1 MGRAVGIEAGEDR
14 AMDIAGGEKF
24 DVIVVGAGNAA
35 TCAAL
40 SAREGGARVLM
51 LEVAPEHWRGG
62 NSAFTGGAWRI
73 VYHGFDDLARLI
85 PDISD
90 HELANVDVGTY
101 TEEQYYDDVGR
112 LTQYRCDPDLTEIL
126 IRNSFDAGLW
136 MREQGVRFQLGLGR
150 QAFQVDGKFKFWGG
164 LACHIWGGG
173 KELMKALH
181 GRAER
186 EQIAILYDTPAVAL
200 LQGDEGIAGV
210 RVRRQG
216 RLGDLRA
223 KAVVL
228 ACGGFEANT
237 EMRARYL
244 GPGWDLARVRG
255 SRYNTGQGLKMAL
268 DIGAAPAGH
277 WSGAHA
283 CAWDLNAPPF
293 GDLDVGDRFQKHG
306 YPFGIVV
313 NAKGQRFLDE
323 GLDFHSYTYAKYG
336 GEILKQP
343 GMFAWQVFDQK
354 AVHLLRDE
362 YRIPRTTKERADSFE
377 DLAGKLEGVVAR
389 GFLETVRTFND
400 APRPEVPFNPNIHD
414 GLATSGLVIDKTNWA
429 QRLDQPPYEAYAV
442 TTGITFTFG
451 GLKITNDTQVEDTT
465 GQPIPG
471 LFAAGEIVGGLYYH
485 NYASGTGLMAGA
497 VFGRIAGRNAA
508 AYAKGV

>member
-1 MGRAVGIEAGEDR
+1 METIGREE
-14 AMDIAGGEKF
+14 F

-40 SAREGGARVLM
+40 SAREKGARVLI
-51 LEVAPEHWRGG
+51 LEIAPEEARGG
-62 NSAFTGGAWRI
+62 NSAFTGGAFRI
-73 VYHGFDDLARLI
+73 VYHGAEDLARLI
-85 PDISD
+85 PDMNET
-90 HELANVDVGTY
+90 ELRDVDFGTY
-101 TEEQYYDDVGR
+101 TEEQYFDDMGR
-112 LTQYRCDPDLTEIL
+112 LTQYRCDPDMTEIL
-126 IRNSFDAGLW
+126 IRRSFDAGVW
-136 MREQGVRFQLGLGR
+136 MRGKGVRFQLGLGR
-150 QAFQVDGKFKFWGG
+150 QAFRVDGKFKFWGG

-181 GRAER
+181 TTRER
-186 EQIAILYDTPAVAL
+186 EQISVLYETPAVAL
-200 LQGDEGIAGV
+200 LQGDNGVAGV
-210 RVRRQG
+210 RVRHRG
-216 RLGDLRA
+216 RLVDLRS

-228 ACGGFEANT
+228 ACGGFEANA

-244 GPGWDLARVRG
+244 GPGWDLAKVRG
-255 SRYNTGQGLKMAL
+255 TRYNTGQGLRMAL

-283 CAWDLNAPPF
+283 CAWDLNAPPV

-362 YRIPRTTKERADSFE
+362 YRIPRTTQEKAGTLEALAER
-377 DLAGKLEGVVAR
+377 LEGVDPR
-389 GFLETVRTFND
+389 GFLDTVRAFN
-400 APRPEVPFNPNIHD
+400 AAARPDVPFNPNIHD
-414 GLATSGLVIDKTNWA
+414 GLRTSGLPIDKTNWA
-429 QRLDQPPYEAYAV
+429 QRLDTPPYEAYAV

-451 GLKITNDTQVEDTT
+451 GLKITNDAEVEDTT
-465 GQPIPG
+465 GRPIPG

-508 AYAKGV
+508 GYVKTASLGRAG

>member
-1 MGRAVGIEAGEDR
+1 
-14 AMDIAGGEKF
+14 MDIAGGEQF

-40 SAREGGARVLM
+40 SAREGDARVLM

-73 VYHGFDDLARLI
+73 VYHGFDDLAELI

-90 HELANVDVGTY
+90 HEFANVDVGTY

-112 LTQYRCDPDLTEIL
+112 LTEYRSDPDLTEIL
-126 IRNSFDAGLW
+126 ITRSFDAGLW

-173 KELMKALH
+173 KELMKALY

-186 EQIAILYDTPAVAL
+186 KQIAILYDTPAVAL
-200 LQGDEGIAGV
+200 LQGDDGIAGV

-216 RLGDLRA
+216 RLVDLRA

-228 ACGGFEANT
+228 ASGGFEANA

-244 GPGWDLARVRG
+244 GPGWDLAKVRG
-255 SRYNTGQGLKMAL
+255 SRFNTGQGLKMAL

-283 CAWDLNAPPF
+283 CAWDLNAPPV

-377 DLAGKLEGVVAR
+377 DLAPRLEGVDAR
-389 GFLETVRTFND
+389 RFLETVRTFNA
-400 APRPEVPFNPNIHD
+400 APRPEVPFNPNIRD
-414 GLATSGLVIDKTNWA
+414 GLATKGLAIDKTNWA
-429 QRLDQPPYEAYAV
+429 QQLDKPPYEAYAV

-465 GQPIPG
+465 GHPIPG
-471 LFAAGEIVGGLYYH
+471 LFAAGEIVGGLFYH

-508 AYAKGV
+508 AYVKGA